1 MLRGHTFNLFDEN
14 MSCTD
19 SECLSMPELESQS
32 DGSAV
37 TVSTVQNVF
46 DWFTNA
52 FLNYKFKFLNVL
64 GSVLFLWTAWMKQ
77 NLMTRGCL
85 GWPIQVRRTC
95 MSDNSSLGDGD
106 SSDWVIESVDT
117 GLIINGPS
125 ISPPPRFP
133 LFNFIFSGTPQR
145 VAGAKMIGLGFTI
158 KMSTYF
164 MLISAPLVTENP
176 IEFQKL

>member
-1 MLRGHTFNLFDEN
+1 MYPLPSKSCQTPWTTVSWREMIFKKLSTGY
-14 MSCTD
+14 SCTD

-52 FLNYKFKFLNVL
+52 FLNSKFKFLNVL

-125 ISPPPRFP
+125 ISPPP
-133 LFNFIFSGTPQR
+133 T
-145 VAGAKMIGLGFTI
+145 V
-158 KMSTYF
+158 STF
-164 MLISAPLVTENP
+164 
-176 IEFQKL
+176 

>member
-1 MLRGHTFNLFDEN
+1 
-14 MSCTD
+14 MSCMD
-19 SECLSMPELESQS
+19 SEPSMPELASQS
-32 DGSAV
+32 DGSV
-37 TVSTVQNVF
+37 DSSTVQNVF

-52 FLNYKFKFLNVL
+52 FLNSKFKFLNVL

-125 ISPPPRFP
+125 ISPSP
-133 LFNFIFSGTPQR
+133 
-145 VAGAKMIGLGFTI
+145 GFH
-158 KMSTYF
+158 F
-164 MLISAPLVTENP
+164 LISYSQAPLSASLARKWLAWDLQLKCLH
-176 IEFQKL
+176 ISC